1 MVNKGTFFQRLKDR
15 WGSGSGVRVEQPSET
30 AANAAE
36 QRAGGS
42 KPGAKPAPRTSAGPT
57 AGRVDEARQVSSSF
71 QPAEARSSRKMS
83 EREEAMM
90 AFGQHFQEL
99 TKLMRGA
106 QAASDEKLQKIVEA
120 TTSMPA
126 LGQQQLDVLNA
137 LSAQVDKQNE
147 LGVKVSETMMRLPSL
162 LENVEK
168 ALDRAA
174 KTDERTAA
182 TVREFQS
189 TMDRIHASMGEMVS
203 TSQTQADAAKEAS
216 ERRSEEMAEL
226 KAANEKSL
234 QSLRRTHE
242 DQSNRLQRVVEE
254 HASWNKAVL
263 VGVGLLVLG
272 VGAMIVLQLV
282 NS

>member
-106 QAASDEKLQKIVEA
+106 QAASDEKLQKIMRSIHSQCVEFGVNGA
-120 TTSMPA
+120 AGPVNYVKGA
-126 LGQQQLDVLNA
+126 NLAGF
-137 LSAQVDKQNE
+137 
-147 LGVKVSETMMRLPSL
+147 VKVA
-162 LENVEK
+162 K
-168 ALDRAA
+168 AMLAY
-174 KTDERTAA
+174 
-182 TVREFQS
+182 
-189 TMDRIHASMGEMVS
+189 G
-203 TSQTQADAAKEAS
+203 
-216 ERRSEEMAEL
+216 
-226 KAANEKSL
+226 
-234 QSLRRTHE
+234 
-242 DQSNRLQRVVEE
+242 VV
-254 HASWNKAVL
+254 
-263 VGVGLLVLG
+263 
-272 VGAMIVLQLV
+272 
-282 NS
+282 